1 VRIFVAATIL
11 GLLTGAAFAG
21 AMDPLPGAFD
31 TQQKVD
37 EQGYRDAIKRIP
49 DQKPANTDPWGTVRD
64 SGTTNNQKKLPSQ
77 K

>member
-21 AMDPLPGAFD
+21 GMDPLPGAFD
-31 TQQKVD
+31 MQQKVD
-37 EQGYRDAIKRIP
+37 EQAYRDAIKRIP
-49 DQKPANTDPWGTVRD
+49 DQKPATADPWGTVRD

>member
-1 VRIFVAATIL
+1 VRVFVAAALL

-21 AMDPLPGAFD
+21 GMDPLPGAFG

-37 EQGYRDAIKRIP
+37 EQAYRDAIKRIP
-49 DQKPANTDPWGTVRD
+49 DQKPATTDPWGTVRD
-64 SGTTNNQKKLPSQ
+64 PGTTNNQKKLPSQ